1 MKPASCMS
9 RRVCA
14 GRARAW
20 VAASERALSVG
31 IRARARSSSTSREG
45 MGTAVAATLAMGTS
59 GMQGIEGAAAR
70 IYLAHAGATT
80 YSYFLAYV
88 TTHLVRYN
96 GIRLQIAAGNDLG
109 AAFSRPA
116 TARKENHM
124 SQERPA
130 SPPFGRLLALPN
142 DYEMHYLE
150 HGTGPAV
157 VFVHGSGPGVSAFS
171 NFYANYKTIAAAG
184 YRALLPDMLGFGWS
198 SKPTDIDYTLDLFT
212 STLGAFLDKLD
223 VRRCVL
229 VGNSLGGAIAIGYAL
244 KQPERV
250 AKLVLMGPG
259 GIESRETYFKMPGI
273 QRMVSEFVGQGFD
286 RAGLRRL
293 LEIL

>member
-1 MKPASCMS
+1 
-9 RRVCA
+9 
-14 GRARAW
+14 
-20 VAASERALSVG
+20 
-31 IRARARSSSTSREG
+31 
-45 MGTAVAATLAMGTS
+45 
-59 GMQGIEGAAAR
+59 
-70 IYLAHAGATT
+70 
-80 YSYFLAYV
+80 
-88 TTHLVRYN
+88 
-96 GIRLQIAAGNDLG
+96 
-109 AAFSRPA
+109 
-116 TARKENHM
+116 M

-157 VFVHGSGPGVSAFS
+157 VFLHGSGPGVSAFS
-171 NFYANYKTIAAAG
+171 NFYANYKNVAAAG
-184 YRALLPDMLGFGWS
+184 YRALLPDMIGFGWS
-198 SKPTDIDYTLDLFT
+198 SKPTNIDYTLELFT

-286 RAGLRRL
+286 RASLRRL
-293 LEIL
+293 LEILAYDPKFVSDELVDMRLNVLKMQPKEVLSRMMIPDQSGELKQLRCPVLGFWGIEDQFCPASGYEKILRAVPDSRFIMYARCGHWAMIERSEDFNRNVIEFLKG

>member
-1 MKPASCMS
+1 
-9 RRVCA
+9 
-14 GRARAW
+14 
-20 VAASERALSVG
+20 
-31 IRARARSSSTSREG
+31 
-45 MGTAVAATLAMGTS
+45 
-59 GMQGIEGAAAR
+59 
-70 IYLAHAGATT
+70 
-80 YSYFLAYV
+80 
-88 TTHLVRYN
+88 
-96 GIRLQIAAGNDLG
+96 
-109 AAFSRPA
+109 
-116 TARKENHM
+116 M

-184 YRALLPDMLGFGWS
+184 YRALLPDMIGFGWS
-198 SKPTDIDYTLDLFT
+198 SKPANIDYTLELFT
-212 STLGAFLDKLD
+212 ATLGAFLDKLD

-244 KQPERV
+244 RQPERV

-293 LEIL
+293 LEILAYDPKFVTDELVDMRLNVLKTQPKEVLSRMMIPDQSGELKQLRCPVLGFWGIEDQFCPASGYEKILRAVPDSRFIMYARCGHWAMIERSEDFNRNVIEFLKG

>member
-1 MKPASCMS
+1 
-9 RRVCA
+9 
-14 GRARAW
+14 
-20 VAASERALSVG
+20 
-31 IRARARSSSTSREG
+31 
-45 MGTAVAATLAMGTS
+45 
-59 GMQGIEGAAAR
+59 
-70 IYLAHAGATT
+70 
-80 YSYFLAYV
+80 
-88 TTHLVRYN
+88 
-96 GIRLQIAAGNDLG
+96 
-109 AAFSRPA
+109 
-116 TARKENHM
+116 M

-130 SPPFGRLLALPN
+130 SPPFGRLLALSN

-171 NFYANYKTIAAAG
+171 NFYANYKTVAAAG
-184 YRALLPDMLGFGWS
+184 YRALLPDMIGFGWS
-198 SKPTDIDYTLDLFT
+198 SKPADLDYTLELFT

-273 QRMVSEFVGQGFD
+273 QRMVAEFVGQGFD
-286 RAGLRRL
+286 RASLRRL
-293 LEIL
+293 LEILAYDPKFVTDELVDMRLNVLKTQPKEVLSRMMIPDQSGELKQLRCPVLGFWGIEDQFCPASGYEKILRAVPDSRFIMYARCGHWAMIERSEDFNRNVIEFLKG

>member
-1 MKPASCMS
+1 
-9 RRVCA
+9 
-14 GRARAW
+14 
-20 VAASERALSVG
+20 
-31 IRARARSSSTSREG
+31 
-45 MGTAVAATLAMGTS
+45 
-59 GMQGIEGAAAR
+59 
-70 IYLAHAGATT
+70 
-80 YSYFLAYV
+80 
-88 TTHLVRYN
+88 
-96 GIRLQIAAGNDLG
+96 
-109 AAFSRPA
+109 
-116 TARKENHM
+116 M

-293 LEIL
+293 LEILAYDPKFVTDELVDMRLNVLKTQPKEVLSRMVIPDQSAELEQLRCRVLGFWGIEDQFCPASGYEKILRAVPDSRFIMYARCGHWAMIERSEDFNRNVIDFLKS

>member
-1 MKPASCMS
+1 
-9 RRVCA
+9 
-14 GRARAW
+14 
-20 VAASERALSVG
+20 
-31 IRARARSSSTSREG
+31 
-45 MGTAVAATLAMGTS
+45 
-59 GMQGIEGAAAR
+59 
-70 IYLAHAGATT
+70 
-80 YSYFLAYV
+80 
-88 TTHLVRYN
+88 
-96 GIRLQIAAGNDLG
+96 
-109 AAFSRPA
+109 
-116 TARKENHM
+116 M

-198 SKPTDIDYTLDLFT
+198 SKPGGIDYTLDLFT

-250 AKLVLMGPG
+250 SKLVLMGPG

-286 RAGLRRL
+286 RASLRRL
-293 LEIL
+293 LEILAYDPKFVTDELVDMRLNVLKTQPKEVLSRMIIPDQSGELGRLNCRLLGFWGIEDQFCPPSGHEKILRAVADSRFIMYSRCGHWAMIERSEDFNRNVIDFLKS

>member
-1 MKPASCMS
+1 
-9 RRVCA
+9 
-14 GRARAW
+14 
-20 VAASERALSVG
+20 
-31 IRARARSSSTSREG
+31 
-45 MGTAVAATLAMGTS
+45 
-59 GMQGIEGAAAR
+59 
-70 IYLAHAGATT
+70 
-80 YSYFLAYV
+80 
-88 TTHLVRYN
+88 
-96 GIRLQIAAGNDLG
+96 
-109 AAFSRPA
+109 
-116 TARKENHM
+116 M

-130 SPPFGRLLALPN
+130 SPPFGRLLALPG

-198 SKPTDIDYTLDLFT
+198 SKPTNTDYTLDLFT

-273 QRMVSEFVGQGFD
+273 QRMVAEFVGQGFD

-293 LEIL
+293 LEILAYDPKFVSDELVDMRLNVLKTQPKEVLSRMVIPDQSGELQRLRCPVLGFWGIEDQFCPASGFEKILRAVADSRFIMYARCGHWAMIERSEDFNRNVIEFLKS